1 MVRNLRDCEKILI
14 IRLSSIGDV
23 LHTTPVAQ
31 AIKKSFPQSRI
42 SWIVE
47 TKAKDVIEGNSNLEH
62 VFVWQR
68 KEWNAEAKKTGDY
81 YTLIKRN
88 LKFLSMIRQQHFDMV
103 IDLQG
108 MYRSDFISYASGA
121 KHRFCLP
128 DPPEPCIGANIH
140 TKNRVFS
147 KVYERYLSVLTY
159 FGIEAVQPIMEM
171 SLTLAEEHFA
181 QDFMISHSLQ
191 SQKFIIFNPSSTK
204 PSKCWPL
211 DNFAQLGDSL
221 AAEFKIPIVIFGAA
235 NDKYMA
241 QTIAV
246 HMNNPVIDATGTM
259 TLKQLGAVAKQA
271 GIFISGDTGPL
282 YIAQALQVPTLALFG
297 STKAEYY
304 HLDQHNQI
312 ALQAKDRSIHNLT
325 VDEVLQAVRLIL
337 ASNGL

>member
-1 MVRNLRDCEKILI
+1 MGKNLRECEKILI

-23 LHTTPVAQ
+23 LHASTVAQ
-31 AIKKSFPQSRI
+31 AIKKHFPHSRI
-42 SWIVE
+42 SWVVE
-47 TKAKDVIEGNSNLEH
+47 TKAKDVIEGNRNLEH

-68 KEWNAEAKKTGDY
+68 KEWNGEAKKTGDY

-88 LKFLSMIRQQHFDMV
+88 LNFISMIRQQRFDIV

-128 DPPEPCIGANIH
+128 NPPELCIGANIR
-140 TKNRVFS
+140 TKSRVFS
-147 KVYERYLSVLTY
+147 NVYERYLSVLTY
-159 FGIEAVQPIMEM
+159 FGIESVQPIMEM
-171 SLTLAEEHFA
+171 PLTLAEEHFA
-181 QDFMISHSLQ
+181 QNFMISHSLQ
-191 SQKFIIFNPSSTK
+191 SQKFIIFNPSSTIQ
-204 PSKCWPL
+204 SKCWPL

-241 QTIAV
+241 QTIATQ
-246 HMNNPVIDATGTM
+246 MNNPIIDATGTM
-259 TLKQLGAVAKQA
+259 TLKQLGAVAQQA
-271 GIFISGDTGPL
+271 GLFISGDTGPL
-282 YIAQALQVPTLALFG
+282 YIAQALKVPTLALFG

-312 ALQAKDRSIHNLT
+312 ALQGKDRSIRNIT
-325 VDEVLQAVRLIL
+325 VNEVFQAVRLIL
-337 ASNGL
+337 ASSGL